1 MAKFLVANVGTLNWN
16 SIAIPLLHI
25 TISKNRIVDSTSR
38 VNLIEGDPYVLIL
51 GQLVDKIRCALRVD
65 LLLPLTHDSKLN
77 VDALNYSVVR
87 HVVVETKFLIQILL
101 NL

>member
-1 MAKFLVANVGTLNWN
+1 MAEFLVSNVRTLNWS
-16 SIAIPLLHI
+16 SIAIPLHI
-25 TISKNRIVDSTSR
+25 AISISRIVDSTSR
-38 VNLIEGDPYVLIL
+38 VNLIESDPYVLIL

-87 HVVVETKFLIQILL
+87 HVVVKTKLLIQILI